1 LTIKELVYSVEGMN
15 DPDRL
20 NYATPTLMRAAR
32 GAYAQSIRAQLNAI
46 GVDDLPRNG
55 VFILAGIDPAGGPR
69 QDLPTGLGVSK
80 QAVSQVVD
88 VLVNRG
94 YLTRSPD
101 PSDRRRNS
109 LELTGRGQEVVEA
122 VRHGVE
128 DVDQRLL
135 ARVPADQVE
144 AMRVV
149 LATLAEIK
157 VTGLET
163 GTGLGRPARQFRQF
177 SPIFPVRD
185 LAAALAHYTALGF
198 TTLAYAGGA
207 DYGFANRD
215 GTGLHFAADP
225 GHEAGHQHRVAAYL
239 YVRDADALYEE
250 WSRPGIG
257 GQTRPV
263 GLMEYGL
270 REGSHLDPDG
280 NEIRFGSPVADG

>member
-1 LTIKELVYSVEGMN
+1 M
-15 DPDRL
+15 DDADRL

-32 GAYAQSIRAQLNAI
+32 GAYAQSIRARLHAI

-55 VFILAGIDPAGGPR
+55 VFVLAGIDPTGGPR

-80 QAVSQVVD
+80 QAVSQVID

-94 YLTRSPD
+94 YLTRNPD
-101 PSDRRRNS
+101 PGDRRRIS
-109 LELTGRGQEVVEA
+109 LELTGRGQEVVDA
-122 VRHGVE
+122 ALHGVE

-135 ARVPADQVE
+135 ERVSADQVE

-157 VTGLET
+157 VSGLET
-163 GTGLGRPARQFRQF
+163 GTGLRRPARQFRQF

-198 TTLAYAGGA
+198 ETLAYADGA

-215 GTGLHFAADP
+215 GTGLHLAAHPD
-225 GHEAGHQHRVAAYL
+225 HGHQHSAETYL
-239 YVRDADALYEE
+239 YVRDADALYAE
-250 WSRPGIG
+250 WTRPGIG
-257 GQTRPV
+257 GETRPV
-263 GLMEYGL
+263 GLMEYRL
-270 REGSHLDPDG
+270 REGSHIDPDG
-280 NEIRFGSPVADG
+280 NLIRFGSPVADG